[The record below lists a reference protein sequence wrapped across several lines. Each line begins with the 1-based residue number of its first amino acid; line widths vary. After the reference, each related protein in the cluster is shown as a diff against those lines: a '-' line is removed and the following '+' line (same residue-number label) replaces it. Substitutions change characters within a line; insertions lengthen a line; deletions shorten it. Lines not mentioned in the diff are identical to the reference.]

1 MIFEA
6 PEKALAGRYPGSP
19 ARLRHRLIDDPRFM
33 LEALVGLAAR
43 LPAASIEYNAGD
55 LAVGQDPALTPSN
68 GLSVEETIRRI
79 ETCRSW
85 MVLKNVEQD
94 PAYAAALEDCLAD
107 ISAAAETKTGRMEK
121 KLGFIFISSAG
132 SVTPFHMDPEHNI
145 LMQLRGAKEF
155 HVYPANGGIVSD
167 EDHELY
173 HAGAQHRNLQHKP
186 EFDRLAAVHAMGPGD
201 ALYVPVKAPHWVK
214 VSDGPSV
221 SFSIT
226 WRSRASLDEA
236 ALRLANRA
244 LRQKRAMLP
253 GHHDRNQQDRR
264 SGRRPPTRNKPRSR
278 RRAAHRAL

>member
-1 MIFEA
+1 MIFDA
-6 PEKALAGRYPGSP
+6 PDEALAGRYPGSP
-19 ARLRHRLIDDPRFM
+19 ARLRHRLAGDPRFT

-55 LAVGQDPALTPSN
+55 LSVGQDPALTPSN
-68 GLSVEETIRRI
+68 GLSPEETIRRI

-94 PAYAAALEDCLAD
+94 PAYAAALEECLAD
-107 ISAAAETKTGRMEK
+107 IAAAAEAKTGRMEK

-145 LMQLRGAKEF
+145 LMQLGGAKEF
-155 HVYPANGGIVSD
+155 HLYPANGGIVSD

-173 HAGAQHRNLQHKP
+173 HAGVQHRNLPHKP
-186 EFDRLAAVHAMGPGD
+186 EFDKLAAVRQLAPGD

-214 VSDGPSV
+214 VGPAPSV

-236 ALRLANRA
+236 SLRLANGMLRA
-244 LRQKRAMLP
+244 RGLTPPPP
-253 GHHDRNQQDRR
+253 GARPFRDRIAVL
-264 SGRRPPTRNKPRSR
+264 G
-278 RRAAHRAL
+278 HRALSKLA

>member
-1 MIFEA
+1 MAIFDA
-6 PEKALAGRYPGSP
+6 PEHALAGLYPGSP
-19 ARLRHRLIDDPRFM
+19 ARLRHRLLDDPRFT

-43 LPAASIEYNAGD
+43 LPASSIEYNAGD

-68 GLSVEETIRRI
+68 GLSPEETIRRI

-94 PAYAAALEDCLAD
+94 PAYAAALEECLAD
-107 ISAAAETKTGRMEK
+107 IAGAAETKTGRMEK

-132 SVTPFHMDPEHNI
+132 SVTPLHMDPEHNI
-145 LMQLRGAKEF
+145 LMQLRGTKEF

-173 HAGAQHRNLQHKP
+173 HMGAQHRNLRHRA
-186 EFDRLAAVHAMGPGD
+186 EFDKLAAVHEMAPGD

-214 VSDGPSV
+214 VGSAPSV

-226 WRSRASLDEA
+226 WRSRASLGEA
-236 ALRLANRA
+236 SLRLANG
-244 LRQKRAMLP
+244 ML
-253 GHHDRNQQDRR
+253 
-264 SGRRPPTRNKPRSR
+264 R
-278 RRAAHRAL
+278 RRGFTPPPPGARPFRDRIAVLAHRALSKFG

>member
-236 ALRLANRA
+236 SLRLANGA
-244 LRQKRAMLP
+244 LRAR
-253 GHHDRNQQDRR
+253 GF
-264 SGRRPPTRNKPRSR
+264 RPPPPGARPFRDR
-278 RRAAHRAL
+278 IAVLAHRALSKLG

>member
-1 MIFEA
+1 MTIFDAPGEA
-6 PEKALAGRYPGSP
+6 LSGRYPSQP
-19 ARLRHRLIDDPRFM
+19 ARLRHRLIDDPRFT
-33 LEALVGLAAR
+33 LAALVELAAR

-55 LAVGQDPALTPSN
+55 IPVDQDADKTPSN
-68 GLSVEETIRRI
+68 GLSAEETIRRI

-107 ISAAAETKTGRMEK
+107 IAPAAEAKTGRMEK

-145 LMQLRGAKEF
+145 LMQIRGSKHF
-155 HVYPANGGIVSD
+155 HVYPAAGGIVSD

-173 HAGAQHRNLQHKP
+173 HAGLHHRNLPHRP
-186 EFDRLAAVHAMGPGD
+186 EFDALAAIHDLAPGD

-214 VSDGPSV
+214 VAAGPSV

-236 ALRLANRA
+236 SLRLANRA
-244 LRQKRAMLP
+244 LRARGLAPPPP
-253 GHHDRNQQDRR
+253 GARPLRDRLAILAQR
-264 SGRRPPTRNKPRSR
+264 TLSR
-278 RRAAHRAL
+278 FG

>member
-1 MIFEA
+1 MTIFDA
-6 PEKALAGRYPGSP
+6 PDAALSGRYPHKP
-19 ARLRHRLIDDPRFM
+19 ARLRHRLLDDPRFT

-55 LAVGQDPALTPSN
+55 IPVNQDADKTPSN
-68 GLSVEETIRRI
+68 GLSAEETIRRI

-94 PAYAAALEDCLAD
+94 PAYAAALEECLAD
-107 ISAAAETKTGRMEK
+107 IAPSATPATGRMEK

-132 SVTPFHMDPEHNI
+132 AVTPFHMDPEHNI
-145 LMQLRGAKEF
+145 LMQIRGSKSF
-155 HVYPANGGIVSD
+155 SVYPADKGIVSD

-173 HAGAQHRNLQHKP
+173 HAGLHHRNLVHRP
-186 EFDRLAAVHAMGPGD
+186 EFDALKEAHELRPGD

-214 VSDGPSV
+214 VGPEPSV

-244 LRQKRAMLP
+244 LRARGLNPPSP
-253 GHHDRNQQDRR
+253 GERPLRDRVATLAQ
-264 SGRRPPTRNKPRSR
+264 
-278 RRAAHRAL
+278 RALSRFA

>member
-1 MIFEA
+1 MTIFEA
-6 PEKALAGRYPGSP
+6 PNAALSGRYPHEP
-19 ARLRHRLIDDPRFM
+19 ARLRHRLLDDPRFT

-55 LAVGQDPALTPSN
+55 IPIDQDADKTPSN

-94 PAYAAALEDCLAD
+94 PAYAAALEECLAD
-107 ISAAAETKTGRMEK
+107 IAPSATPATGRMEK

-132 SVTPFHMDPEHNI
+132 AVTPFHMDPEHNI
-145 LMQLRGAKEF
+145 LMQIRGSKSF
-155 HVYPANGGIVSD
+155 SVYPADKGIVSD

-173 HAGAQHRNLQHKP
+173 HAGLHHRNLGHRP
-186 EFDRLAAVHAMGPGD
+186 EFDALRQTHELEPGD

-214 VSDGPSV
+214 VGPEPSV

-244 LRQKRAMLP
+244 LRARGLNPPAP
-253 GHHDRNQQDRR
+253 GERPLRDRVAVLAQ
-264 SGRRPPTRNKPRSR
+264 
-278 RRAAHRAL
+278 RALSKFA

>member
-1 MIFEA
+1 MTIFDA
-6 PEKALAGRYPGSP
+6 PDAALSGRYPHEP
-19 ARLRHRLIDDPRFM
+19 ARLRHRLLDDPRFT

-43 LPAASIEYNAGD
+43 IPAASIEYNAGD
-55 LAVGQDPALTPSN
+55 IPIDQDADKTPSN

-94 PAYAAALEDCLAD
+94 PAYAAALEECLAD
-107 ISAAAETKTGRMEK
+107 IAPSATPATGRMEK

-132 SVTPFHMDPEHNI
+132 AVTPFHMDPEHNI
-145 LMQLRGAKEF
+145 LMQIRGSKSF
-155 HVYPANGGIVSD
+155 SVYPADKGIVSD
-167 EDHELY
+167 EDQELY
-173 HAGAQHRNLQHKP
+173 HAGLHHRNLAHRP
-186 EFDRLAAVHAMGPGD
+186 EFDALRQTHELKAGD

-214 VSDGPSV
+214 VGPEPSV

-244 LRQKRAMLP
+244 LRARGLNPPSP
-253 GHHDRNQQDRR
+253 GERPLRDRVATLAQRVL
-264 SGRRPPTRNKPRSR
+264 SKF
-278 RRAAHRAL
+278 A

>member
-1 MIFEA
+1 MAIFDDPA
-6 PEKALAGRYPGSP
+6 AALSGRYPQAP
-19 ARLRHRLIDDPRFM
+19 ARLAHRLAGDPRFS

-55 LAVGQDPALTPSN
+55 LPVDQDADKTPAN
-68 GLSVEETIRRI
+68 GLSAEETIRRI

-94 PAYAAALEDCLAD
+94 PAYAAALEECLAD
-107 ISAAAETKTGRMEK
+107 IAAATDMKTGRMEK

-155 HVYPANGGIVSD
+155 HAYPAAGGIVSD

-173 HAGAQHRNLQHKP
+173 HAGAQHRNLRHKP
-186 EFDRLAAVHAMGPGD
+186 EFDALSTVHDLAPGD

-214 VSDGPSV
+214 VGTEPSV

-226 WRSRASLDEA
+226 WRSRLSLDEA
-236 ALRLANRA
+236 SLRLANRWA
-244 LRQKRAMLP
+244 RLRGFNPPPP
-253 GHHDRNQQDRR
+253 GMRPLRDRL
-264 SGRRPPTRNKPRSR
+264 
-278 RRAAHRAL
+278 AILAHRAAMKIARPQA

>member
-1 MIFEA
+1 MTIFDA
-6 PEKALAGRYPGSP
+6 PQAALSGRYPHAP
-19 ARLRHRLIDDPRFM
+19 ARLRHRLLDDPRFT
-33 LEALVGLAAR
+33 LEALVSLAAR

-55 LAVGQDPALTPSN
+55 IPIDQDADKTPSN

-94 PAYAAALEDCLAD
+94 PAYAAALEECLAD
-107 ISAAAETKTGRMEK
+107 IAPSATPATGRMEK

-132 SVTPFHMDPEHNI
+132 AVTPFHMDPEHNI
-145 LMQLRGAKEF
+145 LMQIRGSKSF
-155 HVYPANGGIVSD
+155 SVYPADKGIVSD

-173 HAGAQHRNLQHKP
+173 HAGLHHRNLAHRP
-186 EFDRLAAVHAMGPGD
+186 EFDALRQTHELRPGD

-214 VSDGPSV
+214 VGPEPSV

-244 LRQKRAMLP
+244 LRARGLNPPSP
-253 GHHDRNQQDRR
+253 GERPLRDRVAVLAQ
-264 SGRRPPTRNKPRSR
+264 
-278 RRAAHRAL
+278 RALSKFA